1 MLIARYSG
9 KLAAGS
15 DGGTARESHKEVSF
29 DAMIDMPDDFKRRN
43 RLFHGL

>member
-1 MLIARYSG
+1 MLIALYSG

-15 DGGTARESHKEVSF
+15 DGGTARESDKVSF